1 MRSIPTFQTTDLE
14 SSMAMEADLD
24 SLPPASISDHCSWG
38 AGAESRLTEAGWALA
53 SQNRHSQALTAAAW
67 LGDAT

>member
-1 MRSIPTFQTTDLE
+1 
-14 SSMAMEADLD
+14 MEADLD
-24 SLPPASISDHCSWG
+24 SLPPASISDHCSRG